1 MYGLNTM
8 FQIVVLVLLHK
19 AILLIAIV
27 NNLKIIKMKKLSI
40 IMSILLLTSCATTKQ
55 FQNFTHNKELESNK
69 SRIYVIR
76 TGFSGGAVSTS
87 LFCDNVLIG
96 KTGGNGFLC
105 WDVEEGKHTIGNTQ
119 LIHAGATLGA
129 ANNEDIFVINAKP
142 GKTYYIKQYP
152 RFGGFSFEFL
162 DNNQGERFLKGKS
175 NPRQNYVE

>member
-1 MYGLNTM
+1 MLLQVIL
-8 FQIVVLVLLHK
+8 QIV
-19 AILLIAIV
+19 IV
-27 NNLKIIKMKKLSI
+27 TKTYNTNLKNLKMKKLFTLLFI
-40 IMSILLLTSCATTKQ
+40 CILASCATSKQ
-55 FQNFTHNKELESNK
+55 FQQFTHASVLDANKA
-69 SRIYVIR
+69 RIYVIR

-87 LFCDNVLIG
+87 LFCDDVLIG

-105 WDVEEGKHTIGNTQ
+105 WDVEEGKHVIGNTQ

-129 ANNEDIFVINAKP
+129 AHNEDIFVINAKP

-162 DNNQGERFLKGKS
+162 DNNQGEKFLKVKS